1 MASISKIST
10 QIVADARQF
19 NSTIAASEKLATSTF
34 ARIAKL
40 QFNPGGDSGRPGPYK
55 VRVDTGDSLK
65 AVTELFARI
74 KARAAA
80 AGASVRGLFGRT
92 PPVPY
97 APVQGAVAAN
107 ALAVYK
113 SLGSAAKVVGL
124 TLGHAISHPGIG
136 GAREFRD
143 AWADSFG
150 KVVPSARTAYRALS
164 VLTAPARGAVRAGA
178 GLARGA
184 VATGHEISREVSSF
198 MPSPRTA
205 ALGMAAAVGV
215 SAYNIET
222 TAGRVAKAAIET
234 RKFGVSAGVAAFELQ
249 AMGFALRYMGE
260 DAAGAVEAYKALEQ
274 LQITSRSGG
283 YGATDLMARL
293 GGDAGRVLTTVDNL
307 QDTFNAVNAAITAEG
322 AGMRAVVLASHVYG
336 DNAMRVLRYT
346 LLTRNA
352 LADIDAKVAGQGNF
366 IDPKTV
372 VLLQQTDLLVGRIGM
387 AFEGVVARAVAAFAP
402 LALTG
407 LEMLGNA
414 LGGLNAEKTM
424 NDLKGFALEVVV
436 FAANVPAYFSMAS
449 DYIVVGLGRVGA
461 ALDALS
467 ARMYRFQADAN
478 KFLGADTKS
487 DALNAA
493 ADVLEKG
500 LTAATVAGGKPWYV
514 DMADKAKESL
524 DVTRA
529 SLTTAGQIQTLIG
542 LRAKLAEAQQVPYD
556 KLEELAGMKRR
567 NQALIDGAVQT
578 ARDVEQPFEKL
589 QARLSQLDLMRGL
602 KGNMTDGTYGRAVLK
617 AFTEV
622 ESALGTTDIRL
633 PTMGQRDSS
642 EAVSAINRS
651 EVEYRLKVADTPA
664 VRQQRVLDQS
674 LEVLQQIKAYA
685 QASAEAA
692 QQRKTISLQGK

>member
-19 NSTIAASEKLATSTF
+19 NSTVAASEKLAVSTF

-65 AVTELFARI
+65 AVQELFARI
-74 KARAAA
+74 KARADAA
-80 AGASVRGLFGRT
+80 RASVRGLFGRT
-92 PPVPY
+92 RPVPY
-97 APVQGAVAAN
+97 APVQGAIAAN

-143 AWADSFG
+143 AWSDSFG

-164 VLTAPARGAVRAGA
+164 VLTSPARGAVRAGA

-198 MPSPRTA
+198 MPSPRMA

-215 SAYNIET
+215 TAYGVKAKGFEIASAASNMRDF
-222 TAGRVAKAAIET
+222 A
-234 RKFGVSAGVAAFELQ
+234 VSAQISSQSVQHMELAFRALGVES
-249 AMGFALRYMGE
+249 GV
-260 DAAGAVEAYKALEQ
+260 AVEAMKTIEQ
-274 LQITSRSGG
+274 LQVTSQIGG
-283 YGATDLMARL
+283 YGATDLMKRL
-293 GGDAGRVLTTVDNL
+293 GDDAERVLTVSGNVDDTMERVNASILSQNNAMRTAVLLSQVYGANAEKVLRYATMRQSIVLSGEMGNRNAGGVVPDDGVKLIQQTEMALTRLGMKFDQIVTKAVTAFAPVALSALNVAEKMLSGVNAEKMVDDIIGFLVRVASVVANL
-307 QDTFNAVNAAITAEG
+307 PTYFQMAGESISLVFQKLVAQSDLFLASLYRVQAVANGNLGDAVKSTAATAAAQDIENGQAAAREGIVATGKRLDELRGKLVDYKSVVAGMGVAAQMAFARQDTFDGYAQI
-322 AGMRAVVLASHVYG
+322 
-336 DNAMRVLRYT
+336 
-346 LLTRNA
+346 
-352 LADIDAKVAGQGNF
+352 K
-366 IDPKTV
+366 
-372 VLLQQTDLLVGRIGM
+372 
-387 AFEGVVARAVAAFAP
+387 GV
-402 LALTG
+402 
-407 LEMLGNA
+407 M
-414 LGGLNAEKTM
+414 
-424 NDLKGFALEVVV
+424 
-436 FAANVPAYFSMAS
+436 
-449 DYIVVGLGRVGA
+449 
-461 ALDALS
+461 
-467 ARMYRFQADAN
+467 RMYEQ
-478 KFLGADTKS
+478 
-487 DALNAA
+487 
-493 ADVLEKG
+493 
-500 LTAATVAGGKPWYV
+500 
-514 DMADKAKESL
+514 
-524 DVTRA
+524 
-529 SLTTAGQIQTLIG
+529 LISG
-542 LRAKLAEAQQVPYD
+542 AQQ
-556 KLEELAGMKRR
+556 A
-567 NQALIDGAVQT
+567 

-589 QARLSQLDLMRGL
+589 QARLSQLDLMKGL
-602 KGNMTDGTYGRAVLK
+602 GKSNMSPETYGRAVLK

-692 QQRKTISLQGK
+692 TQRKTISLSGK